1 MGYIAAFAAGV
12 IFGAVG
18 VVVVALN
25 CAPGKKEE
33 DDIVQKQ

>member
-1 MGYIAAFAAGV
+1 MGYAAAFAAGV

>member
-1 MGYIAAFAAGV
+1 MGYAAAFVAGV

-25 CAPGKKEE
+25 CTPGKKEE
-33 DDIVQKQ
+33 DDIVQK